1 MPTVTRSVARGALG
15 GAIALLLVLLAAPTA
30 FAQGVGTLTGQ
41 VVSQDTGEPVIG
53 ANIRL
58 EGTSLAAAT
67 DIDGVF
73 TFSVPAGS
81 YTAVIS
87 AISYSTVR
95 QPITIQS
102 GATFTLDVQMS
113 EDALL
118 LDDVVVTGYGAR
130 ERRNL
135 ATSISTISGADLQDV
150 PATTVDG
157 ALQGRAAG
165 VTVLRSSGTPGGG
178 VSVRVRGSTSISGS
192 NQPLFIIDGVPVSS
206 GSGSAIG
213 VGNQGLNGLASIDVT
228 DIESIEVLKDAAAT
242 AIYGTRA
249 ANGVVLVTTKR
260 GRNGQTRVNLETS
273 VGTSAFNTEYE
284 TLTASEYFEILGDGV
299 AESFGEGLRNFF
311 GSPDDPDNVDTN
323 FFDELSQ
330 TGVVQNYR
338 ASINGGDE
346 RTRFLVSGSFLDEE
360 GALIRSAFQR
370 YNGRVNVDHTPNERT
385 IIQGNASYNRAI
397 FDRVENDNNIFG
409 LITNALVSAPARPL
423 RDSTGNFTSADFF
436 AFGNPLA
443 EAQVFNQA
451 VDTKFLGNV
460 TASYEFAPGLRA
472 RLNAGL
478 DRSDL
483 KEDQFAQSFTT
494 QGSPAGNGLSSVT
507 ILQTYLAEATLNY
520 RRLFNG
526 VHDFSTFVGTS
537 VQQDDFERTFA
548 SASVFATDTSIRP
561 NSGAIPDGGGT
572 GSENSLLSF
581 FGNVDYSF
589 DNRYLL
595 AFNAR
600 VDGSSRF
607 GDDNRYAFFPGL
619 ALGWNVH
626 EEPFLSGLSA
636 VDLFKLRAS
645 AGRTG
650 QQEIGNF
657 SSLGL
662 FGFGGT
668 YDGRAGIAPSQLA
681 NPDLKWETTTQI
693 AGGVDLGFLD
703 GRVSTTVDVYLKDTD
718 DLLLFRQL
726 ENSSGFGGI
735 TENIGS
741 IRNTGVEF
749 GLTTVNVRTPAFRW
763 QTTVNLSRNVNEV
776 LALNNDEP
784 IDSGFGS
791 RIAVG
796 QPLGAFYG
804 FQSQGLFTSA
814 DQLCTDRTGATCA
827 PGTAFQNAGTRVG
840 DVRFADIGRPCT
852 AADNCA
858 PGQTSVAEPDGIVNS
873 ADRTFIGDPNPD
885 LFGGI
890 TNAFSF
896 QGLELSAFLQ
906 FSLGNDVFNAS
917 RQFTDNVGGT
927 FGTSARL
934 RDRARIDADG
944 NLINPDATLPRATFS
959 NRNDNARDSDRFVED
974 GSYMRL
980 KTLTLGYTVPTRFLQ
995 QVGGRSLRLYLV
1007 GENLF
1012 TITDYTGLDPEVST
1026 FDRANASFGTDFFT
1040 FPQTRRFTVG
1050 VQLGL

>member
-1 MPTVTRSVARGALG
+1 MHSLSRRAPW
-15 GAIALLLVLLAAPTA
+15 GAIGGVLALLTVLFTAPVS
-30 FAQGVGTLTGQ
+30 AQSTSVGTLSGQ
-41 VVSQDTGEPVIG
+41 VSDGDIG
-53 ANIRL
+53 GPLPGVNVRL
-58 EGTSLAAAT
+58 EGTTLGAT
-67 DIDGVF
+67 TDAEGI
-73 TFSVPAGS
+73 FS
-81 YTAVIS
+81 IS
-87 AISYSTVR
+87 APSGDYTVIFSFTGFTTIR
-95 QPITIQS
+95 QPITIRPTANTDLNVEMGQDLNE
-102 GATFTLDVQMS
+102 LDN
-113 EDALL
+113 
-118 LDDVVVTGYGAR
+118 VVVTGYGAR

-135 ATSISTISGADLQDV
+135 ATSISTIDGAELQDV
-150 PATTVDG
+150 PSTTVDG

-165 VTVLRSSGTPGGG
+165 VVVLRSSGTPGGG
-178 VSVRVRGSTSISGS
+178 VSVRVRGATSISGS

-249 ANGVVLVTTKR
+249 ANGVVLVTTRR

-273 VGTSAFNTEYE
+273 VGTSSFNTEYE
-284 TLTASEYFEILGDGV
+284 TLTSAEYFEILGDGV
-299 AESFGEGLRNFF
+299 AESFGEPLRNFF
-311 GSPDDPDNVDTN
+311 GSPDDPENVDTN
-323 FFDELSQ
+323 FFDELSR

-338 ASINGGDE
+338 ASVNGGDE

-360 GALIRSAFQR
+360 GALIESAYQR

-385 IIQGNASYNRAI
+385 IIQGNASYNRAV

-423 RDSTGNFTSADFF
+423 RDSTGNFTDAGAF

-478 DRSDL
+478 DRSDI

-494 QGSPAGNGLSSVT
+494 QGGGDGSAVSSVT
-507 ILQTYLAEATLNY
+507 ILQTYLAEATVNY
-520 RRLFNG
+520 RRLFSG

-548 SASVFATDTSIRP
+548 TSSVFATDTSIRP
-561 NSGAIPDGGGT
+561 NSGAVPDGGGT

-589 DNRYLL
+589 DSRYLL

-626 EEPFLSGLSA
+626 EESFLSGLDA
-636 VDLFKLRAS
+636 IDLLKLRAS

-657 SSLGL
+657 QSRGL
-662 FGFGGT
+662 FGFGST
-668 YDGRAGIAPSQLA
+668 YDGRAGITPSQLG
-681 NPDLKWETTTQI
+681 NPNLKWETTTQI
-693 AGGVDLGFLD
+693 AGGIDLGVLD
-703 GRVSTTVDVYLKDTD
+703 GRVSTTVDVYYKDTD

-726 ENSSGFGGI
+726 ENTSGFGGI

-741 IRNTGVEF
+741 IRNAGVEF
-749 GLTTVNVRTPAFRW
+749 ALTTVNVRTPAFRW

-776 LALNNDEP
+776 TGLNDDEP

-791 RIAVG
+791 RVAVG

-804 FQSQGLFTSA
+804 FQSAGLFTNA
-814 DQLCTDRTGATCA
+814 DQLCTDRTGVACLA
-827 PGTAFQNAGTRVG
+827 AGTAFQNAGTRVG
-840 DVRFADIGRPCT
+840 DVRFQDIGRLN
-852 AADNCA
+852 AD
-858 PGQTSVAEPDGIVNS
+858 GEFVAEPDGIVNA
-873 ADRTFIGDPNPD
+873 ADRAFIGDPNPD

-896 QGLELSAFLQ
+896 QGFELSAFLQ

-917 RQFTDNVGGT
+917 RQFTDAVGGA
-927 FGTSARL
+927 FGTSVRL

-944 NLINPDATLPRATFS
+944 NLINPDATLPRATFN
-959 NRNDNARDSDRFVED
+959 NRNDNRRDSDLFVED

-995 QVGGRSLRLYLV
+995 QVGGRSLRLYLI

-1012 TITDYTGLDPEVST
+1012 TITDYSGLDPEVST